1 MEPCHVNSKVN
12 EIVETKSFGKT
23 KNIYGKI
30 IKNKL
35 TSKNHNWLFP
45 IWKKNKCTFRLE
57 NASKLTHEFCMTIFT
72 RKFSLLKLSKEGKR
86 VYIFFLQMEAF
97 NKRKYEN
104 YSTRNLIKQIWLGKK
119 SFL

>member
-35 TSKNHNWLFP
+35 TSKNHN
-45 IWKKNKCTFRLE
+45 
-57 NASKLTHEFCMTIFT
+57 
-72 RKFSLLKLSKEGKR
+72 
-86 VYIFFLQMEAF
+86 
-97 NKRKYEN
+97 
-104 YSTRNLIKQIWLGKK
+104 
-119 SFL
+119 